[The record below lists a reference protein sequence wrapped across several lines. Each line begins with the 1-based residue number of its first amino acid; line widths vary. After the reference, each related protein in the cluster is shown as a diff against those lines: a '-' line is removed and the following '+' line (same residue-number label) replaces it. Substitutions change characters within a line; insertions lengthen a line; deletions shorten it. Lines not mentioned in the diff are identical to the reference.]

1 MPSHILGIDMGS
13 WSVKAVL
20 LESTFRGHRVE
31 AVQEVPVAPGST
43 ETKSERQLEA
53 LQELLAVTGFKAD
66 TQIAALPGEQASTRL
81 VELPF
86 SDAKKVDATIGG
98 ELADVLPFDIFD
110 AVYDHAIQ
118 EKKEDGGSVS
128 MCAAALR
135 GPVREYLDTL
145 KEADIEPR
153 FLPVDMLQL
162 YNLYTHFLQEDASKA
177 EAPGQASEDA
187 GTFIQPAPGG
197 PPDGRLIVD
206 IGHERTMVCG
216 CYENGI
222 GHARVVR
229 AGGVDVTGA
238 IGSAYQLDAL
248 AAEAG
253 KHEEALAAS
262 SRHPPATD
270 EAAKMAE
277 VVAAGLKPL
286 VKELRRTLQAV
297 RREKRFRVA
306 RIDLVGGGSR
316 IRNLA
321 PYLAEQLNVP
331 VALGVAVEQSVER
344 LIDGPRRA
352 AYAAPL
358 AFALRATTEA
368 PVNRIDLRKGDLSF
382 AGQMQSL
389 RQRFPVILASAA
401 VLLVMLMIN
410 TAAQYHLVTQRESQI
425 DEQFCRITKEVV
437 GRRIC
442 EPAIALSVLR
452 EPDSELGSFK
462 LPEKSAFRV
471 AAELSHLAPA
481 DTEGKTQLKIT
492 EMDLRPDRARVQ
504 GTADSFDSV
513 DQIVSA
519 YEADRCIENIRK
531 GSMNKRSDG
540 NGVDFQLSMDLRCSR

>member
-1 MPSHILGIDMGS
+1 MPSHIIGIDMGA
-13 WSVKAVL
+13 WSVKAVM
-20 LESTFRGHRVE
+20 LESSFRGHRVE
-31 AVQEVPVAPGST
+31 AVREVPVAPGSP

-53 LQELLAVTGFKAD
+53 LQELLAVSGFKAD
-66 TQIAALPGEQASTRL
+66 TQIAALPGEQASTRF

-86 SDAKKVDATIGG
+86 SDLKKVDATIGG
-98 ELADVLPFDIFD
+98 ELADVLPFDVFD
-110 AVYDHAIQ
+110 AVYDHTMLYKTD
-118 EKKEDGGSVS
+118 EGGSVS
-128 MCAAALR
+128 LCAAALK
-135 GPVREYLDTL
+135 GPVREHLDTL
-145 KEADIEPR
+145 AEGGVDPR

-187 GTFIQPAPGG
+187 GTFIQPTPGG

-216 CYENGI
+216 CYEKGI
-222 GHARVVR
+222 AHARVLR
-229 AGGVDVTGA
+229 AGGQDVTQA
-238 IGSAYQLDAL
+238 IAAAYQLDWA
-248 AAEAG
+248 AAEEG

-262 SRHPPATD
+262 SRHPASTD

-277 VVAAGLKPL
+277 IVALGLKPL

-297 RREKRFRVA
+297 RHERRFRVA

-331 VALGVAVEQSVER
+331 VAHGVAVEQSVER
-344 LIDGPRRA
+344 LIDGPRRS

-401 VLLVMLMIN
+401 VLMMLLLVN
-410 TAAQYHLVTQRESQI
+410 TAVQYHLISKREAAI
-425 DEQFCRITKEVV
+425 DEQFCLISQEVV

-452 EPDSELGSFK
+452 EPASELGSFK

-471 AAELSHLAPA
+471 AAELSHLPPK
-481 DTEGKTQLKIT
+481 DVGLLIS
-492 EMDLRPDRARVQ
+492 EMDLRPDKARLQ
-504 GTADSFDSV
+504 GSAASFDAV
-513 DQIVSA
+513 DSIVSA
-519 YEADRCIENIRK
+519 LEADRCIENIRK
-531 GSMNKRSDG
+531 GNLDKRSDG
-540 NGVDFQLSMDLRCSR
+540 KGVEFQLSMDLGCSK